1 MQLQKFL
8 LVAQGIGAG
17 EVLRAIETAIPTE
30 TIEQVL
36 GQTDRRETRKR
47 KLRCLRRAMPTHLV
61 VCLVIAMSIWSSDS
75 MRTVLK
81 NLGSRFTDTLVKARA
96 VLASTKPIINY
107 RSTAEIGMS
116 GDESVISSIGTS
128 ISHLLPPQGHFYL
141 GYE

>member
-47 KLRCLRRAMPTHLV
+47 KLRCLRRAMPTLN
-61 VCLVIAMSIWSSDS
+61 S
-75 MRTVLK
+75 TP
-81 NLGSRFTDTLVKARA
+81 TLC
-96 VLASTKPIINY
+96 S
-107 RSTAEIGMS
+107 
-116 GDESVISSIGTS
+116 
-128 ISHLLPPQGHFYL
+128 
-141 GYE
+141 